1 MQLLVEGGV
10 KLPSGPVKQ
19 ALSAVV
25 EALHASL

>member
-1 MQLLVEGGV
+1 MQATVEGGL

-19 ALSAVV
+19 AFNTVV